1 MLKSGIT
8 ITASGRAYPDNVLTC
23 LRKGFLGPGVNQDC
37 WRWSSWDRAPQ
48 KPSVQQDRAT
58 PEPASLHPKKASAPE
73 QSRAEQS
80 LAEVRAAPAPAQIPG
95 RQRGSNCQGSREQ
108 EDQKGAVQGLGSWS
122 PKATTNMCLT
132 LVGLISTAQ
141 MSARADRRERGKH
154 GCPCWR
160 IMRAASKEGAESSP
174 RWALSHL

>member
-1 MLKSGIT
+1 MS
-8 ITASGRAYPDNVLTC
+8 SRALERDFGGLELIRIAGGGAAGTELPKNRVCSRTEPPLSQHLCTQ
-23 LRKGFLGPGVNQDC
+23 RKHQP
-37 WRWSSWDRAPQ
+37 
-48 KPSVQQDRAT
+48 
-58 PEPASLHPKKASAPE
+58 